1 MVNNFHRR
9 FDVIREQE
17 FDIIKRDNFVF
28 ENNMLNE
35 GMLNAKQTEN
45 NKKRLTFWS
54 NFFNLLTFWLG
65 DKLESLPNLP
75 RVYKIYPE
83 STKKRIYSK
92 FNSKDKWTRK
102 FIRVNKL
109 TREFDNHDFGFNQ

>member
-45 NKKRLTFWS
+45 NKK
-54 NFFNLLTFWLG
+54 
-65 DKLESLPNLP
+65 
-75 RVYKIYPE
+75 
-83 STKKRIYSK
+83 
-92 FNSKDKWTRK
+92 
-102 FIRVNKL
+102 
-109 TREFDNHDFGFNQ
+109 